1 MFKNLEIRVLI
12 CKKDLEMGLNMV
24 NSIRKHIQ
32 FENIPIYFHDDGS
45 LDDECK
51 NILLNIENCF
61 IVNKDYA
68 DANIIDYIKGY
79 TNCEKYR
86 LEKSRMSLWHKIKLF
101 DFYFL
106 SNSKNILCIDTD
118 ILFINKPKEIIELIE
133 TSKAFYFP
141 DFQNSYSFS
150 KNSKLNTLDKVNT
163 GIFYIPNK
171 EYFDIDCIEVAL
183 NELYTTGITNVNWIE
198 QSAYSYMFHKNEKYI
213 RLNDEKYQI
222 PTSYNNV
229 SENIEALHFV
239 GHPPIRRLYN
249 GFL

>member
-1 MFKNLEIRVLI
+1 MSVEI
-12 CKKDLEMGLNMV
+12 
-24 NSIRKHIQ
+24 
-32 FENIPIYFHDDGS
+32 
-45 LDDECK
+45 
-51 NILLNIENCF
+51 LNIDCMEYMRQQPDKSF
-61 IVNKDYA
+61 DLAIVDPPYGI
-68 DANIIDYIKGY
+68 NISSNPVRQKH
-79 TNCEKYR
+79 EK
-86 LEKSRMSLWHKIKLF
+86 KLWDLF
-101 DFYFL
+101 
-106 SNSKNILCIDTD
+106 
-118 ILFINKPKEIIELIE
+118 
-133 TSKAFYFP
+133 
-141 DFQNSYSFS
+141 
-150 KNSKLNTLDKVNT
+150 
-163 GIFYIPNK
+163 IPNK